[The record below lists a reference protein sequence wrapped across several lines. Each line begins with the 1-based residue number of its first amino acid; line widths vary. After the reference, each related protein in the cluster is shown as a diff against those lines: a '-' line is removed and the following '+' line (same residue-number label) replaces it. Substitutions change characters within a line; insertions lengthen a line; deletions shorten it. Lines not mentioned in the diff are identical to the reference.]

1 MEGAQTCAAEE
12 GAGGGGRP
20 TARARGRGA
29 SGRQWHRS
37 NGCGRWSTTGEA
49 GKVARVGGGAGWGV
63 WTKKVFVSMG
73 PARSTVT
80 FSIYSNIFKST
91 RIDLSKRWSSHAPK
105 IPNKIWIF
113 MEINKEQLSL
123 LLELFKIWDR
133 I

>member
-91 RIDLSKRWSSHAPK
+91 RIDLSKRC
-105 IPNKIWIF
+105 
-113 MEINKEQLSL
+113 L
-123 LLELFKIWDR
+123 LMLQKFQIKYGFLWK
-133 I
+133 